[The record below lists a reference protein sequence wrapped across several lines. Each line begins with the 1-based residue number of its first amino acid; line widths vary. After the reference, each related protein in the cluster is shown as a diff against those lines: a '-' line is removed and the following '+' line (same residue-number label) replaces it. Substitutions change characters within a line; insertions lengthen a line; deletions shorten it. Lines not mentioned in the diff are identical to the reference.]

1 MVTSGV
7 SRWRALRAW
16 LGLRRLR
23 SRRACVSVVV
33 PRAVS
38 GVGLAD
44 PPRVTVRARATR
56 PRGKI
61 RINAKFDHVM
71 RRSSGTTVE

>member
-16 LGLRRLR
+16 LGSRCLR

-33 PRAVS
+33 PRAAS
-38 GVGLAD
+38 GVGLAECEYRSGYGDD
-44 PPRVTVRARATR
+44 PLQLGHSVNIVRGT
-56 PRGKI
+56 
-61 RINAKFDHVM
+61 
-71 RRSSGTTVE
+71 GTTGYS